1 MLTVSLWDSCLSIEN
16 SDNEAINIL
25 TVSLWVSL
33 WDPSFGPDEKVDGLI
48 VGPLFWAL
56 YIYMYVCMYMH
67 VKQMRSSA
75 ITPATW

>member
-1 MLTVSLWDSCLSIEN
+1 MLTVSLWDSCLSREN

-48 VGPLFWAL
+48 VGPVVPRRLL
-56 YIYMYVCMYMH
+56 YFETSISPVLRYLNI
-67 VKQMRSSA
+67 S
-75 ITPATW
+75 